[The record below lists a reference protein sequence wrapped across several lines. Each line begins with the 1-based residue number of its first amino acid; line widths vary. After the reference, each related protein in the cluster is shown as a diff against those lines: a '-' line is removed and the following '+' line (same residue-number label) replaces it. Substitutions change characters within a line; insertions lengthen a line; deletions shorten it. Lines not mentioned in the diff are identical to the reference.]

1 MSRFIILL
9 AALGVVGVAGAQL
22 PVEPHPDQHAMLE
35 SDSAELAAN
44 KQLVYDFWR
53 YALVARDMDAARRY
67 MHEDYMQH
75 NPNIPTGRAPF
86 IAFFGQM
93 EQRPVQDTI
102 DGLVA
107 IVAEDDLVT
116 MSFVRECQD
125 PRNPGG
131 TYTTTWFDMFRVTDG
146 MITEHWDYGTVTGD
160 DNPSD
165 CAN

>member
-9 AALGVVGVAGAQL
+9 AALGLTGVASAQVA
-22 PVEPHPDQHAMLE
+22 VEAHPDQTAMLE
-35 SDSAELAAN
+35 SDDAELAAA
-44 KQLVYDFWR
+44 KQLVFDFWR
-53 YALVARDMDAARRY
+53 YVLVARDMDRARQY
-67 MHEDYMQH
+67 MAETYIQH

-107 IVAEDDLVT
+107 IVGEGDLVS
-116 MSFVRECQD
+116 MSFVRECAD
-125 PRNPGG
+125 PRNEGG
-131 TYTTTWFDMFRVTDG
+131 TYTTTWFDMFRVGDG
-146 MITEHWDYGTVTGD
+146 MITEHWDYGTVTGE

-165 CAN
+165 CL